1 MSDTNEPIAAPTDAD
16 LADANAAST
25 AAASDRL
32 GAAVDEL
39 VEKIRSGAA
48 SIPAAPA
55 QSVQPA
61 TAPVAAPAFGPEQI
75 DSIAAEKGTG
85 AALVEYTRNV
95 IVPLF
100 NSQTAQ
106 GARQAKRDAQRDPE
120 IGPLMKRYG
129 PQIDAKIKSLG
140 ITDAFLAEHGYDGIA
155 RSVAAEDPKFFDEQV
170 EARVA
175 ERLKT
180 TPAAPSTP
188 SAPAVRVRPTEPVST
203 GAPRS
208 AAPRSAPS
216 DDERIAQ
223 IEVGAG
229 EEKRARE
236 QFGMTKRDVQR
247 QRYEIAREVEK
258 HGELGI
264 RKMGGV
270 PICSLA
276 DLGLSEED

>member
-1 MSDTNEPIAAPTDAD
+1 MSDTNEPIEAPTDAD
-16 LADANAAST
+16 LADANAAAT

-48 SIPAAPA
+48 SIPTAPSA
-55 QSVQPA
+55 PVAPA

-180 TPAAPSTP
+180 APAAPAPT
-188 SAPAVRVRPTEPVST
+188 APAVRVRPTEPVST

-216 DDERIAQ
+216 DDERIAL

-247 QRYEIAREVEK
+247 QRFEIAREVEK